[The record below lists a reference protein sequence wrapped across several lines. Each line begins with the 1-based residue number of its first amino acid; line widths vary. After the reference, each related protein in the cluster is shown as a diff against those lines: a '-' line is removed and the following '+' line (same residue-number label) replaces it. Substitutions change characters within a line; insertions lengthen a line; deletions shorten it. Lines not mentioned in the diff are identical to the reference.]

1 MGEWLPPQ
9 APGSFPPPP
18 VPPGTPPPPPPFE
31 SSDDDPPAPAPVQQ
45 APPAPPALDTRPN
58 NDAVAAIACALTGF
72 GLLVWTNGISTLV
85 SLILGIF
92 GVVFAGNA
100 RRNVEEGRTAKHGDL
115 ANGARIAGWITIGV
129 SIAATIFWIAVL
141 ALA

>member
-1 MGEWLPPQ
+1 MTGEWLPPK

-18 VPPGTPPPPPPFE
+18 VPPGTPAPPPPFE
-31 SSDDDPPAPAPVQQ
+31 LADDEPPAPAQA
-45 APPAPPALDTRPN
+45 APPAPPEPDMRPN
-58 NDAVAAIACALTGF
+58 NDAVAAIACGLTGF
-72 GLLVWTNGISTLV
+72 ALLIWTNGISTVV

-92 GVVFAGNA
+92 GVVFARNA
-100 RRNVEEGRTAKHGDL
+100 RRNVEQGLTTKHADL

-129 SIAATIFWIAVL
+129 SIVATIFWIAVL